1 MTREDDSRRGR
12 RGRRERGEGKQE
24 GNRSVRH
31 VTAEVGYIPV
41 SKYEAEEGWMEDL
54 GLARDCG
61 HAAAARARL
70 GESLMVKVEAAN
82 PSLSVEVSP

>member
-12 RGRRERGEGKQE
+12 RGRRGRGERKQE

-61 HAAAARARL
+61 RSGACETR
-70 GESLMVKVEAAN
+70 
-82 PSLSVEVSP
+82 

>member
-1 MTREDDSRRGR
+1 
-12 RGRRERGEGKQE
+12 
-24 GNRSVRH
+24 
-31 VTAEVGYIPV
+31 
-41 SKYEAEEGWMEDL
+41 MEDL